1 MNLSIIL
8 EHMNEHHLA
17 ELLGLVKHYGGF
29 EAKAATLT
37 NVTEDGMYIQS
48 EGKEVFAPFPTK
60 TEAKDYKDAI
70 IALCST
76 ISKKNDQIKDEV
88 DSFKDE
94 FNTVLLATLSKD
106 NKPHVSYSPLLRYQ
120 GDYYLFVSEV
130 APHCQHLKDN
140 KESVQI
146 MFIEDETKAKT
157 LLARKRVTYDVNV
170 EFLPRSDF
178 YNQVFDSFEE
188 RVGKI
193 AGMAQVRTMDDFHLL
208 KITFKE
214 GRYVKGFGQAYQIDD
229 KGNLGHVRGDSNGM
243 PHKMAPKN

>member
-29 EAKAATLT
+29 EAKEAKLT

-48 EGKEVFAPFPTK
+48 EGKEIFAPFPTK
-60 TEAKDYKDAI
+60 TDSQNYKDAI

-76 ISKKNDQIKDEV
+76 ISKKNDQIADEV
-88 DSFKDE
+88 NTFKKE

-120 GDYYLFVSEV
+120 DEYYIYVSEV

-140 KESVQI
+140 QDSVQV
-146 MFIEDETKAKT
+146 MFIEDEDKAKT
-157 LLARKRVTYDVNV
+157 ILARKRVTYDVSV
-170 EFLPRSDF
+170 EFLPRNDF

-193 AGMAQVRTMDDFHLL
+193 AGMTQVRMMDDFHLL
-208 KITFKE
+208 KVNFKN
-214 GRYVKGFGQAYQIDD
+214 GRYVKGFGQAYEIDNQ
-229 KGNLGHVRGDSNGM
+229 GNLCHVRGDSNGM
-243 PHKMAPKN
+243 PHKMANKN